1 MNSDNFL
8 DYSRL
13 IKIKKK
19 ISSPDKGTAVITGGC
34 GRIGSIFT
42 GLFLSHNL
50 KVIILSK
57 TNKKFITYFSKL
69 PKEIKKN
76 ISWKKLDLTN
86 AGSIENIAKS
96 LKNKRIEYLINNA
109 AFSNRGEFFK
119 YDSKKINEEM
129 WGTFN
134 GTMLL
139 TERILLNMRKN
150 NKGKIIFTGSL
161 WGLKAPKSKIYGEL
175 DIGPSAIIA
184 SGKAGILQ
192 YAKFL
197 AARESTSNITV
208 NTLLPGWFPRK
219 GKIERKL
226 YIKNIKKNIPLN
238 RIGKLE
244 DLITAVEFLI
254 ASGSEY
260 VTGEK
265 IIVDGGY
272 SIY

>member
-1 MNSDNFL
+1 MNSDNYL
-8 DYSRL
+8 DYNRL

-34 GRIGSIFT
+34 GRIGSVFT
-42 GLFLSHNL
+42 SLFLSHNL

-57 TNKKFITYFSKL
+57 TNKKFVSYCSKL

-86 AGSIENIAKS
+86 ARSVENVAKI
-96 LKNKRIEYLINNA
+96 LKNKKIEYLINNA

-161 WGLKAPKSKIYGEL
+161 WGQKAPKSRIYKEL

-197 AARESTSNITV
+197 AARESKFNITV

-219 GKIERKL
+219 GKVERKS
-226 YIKNIKKNIPLN
+226 YIKNIKQNIPLN

-244 DLITAVEFLI
+244 NLITAVEFLI

-265 IIVDGGY
+265 ITVDGGY
-272 SIY
+272 SIF